1 MPMVAGGAAMGVVV
15 VAAIAFFATR
25 GDENAGADANIVT
38 AVDGDSGASAA
49 AAVRG
54 PSFAGVALDGNTVI
68 YVLDRGSGT
77 RDVFE
82 LLKIAT
88 LRSIG
93 SLGNDRKFQ
102 VMFWD
107 NGTGEDLVF
116 PETGP
121 TYATAKKLEE
131 LRSVLDGA
139 AAFGATDPTPVLAK
153 AYAQS
158 PDAVVLATGKG
169 GDLSEEF
176 IAGVETAR
184 KGVNIRTYT
193 FSLGEGGS
201 TALKSIA
208 EKTNAQYKH
217 LTPKQLDVYTR

>member
-1 MPMVAGGAAMGVVV
+1 
-15 VAAIAFFATR
+15 
-25 GDENAGADANIVT
+25 
-38 AVDGDSGASAA
+38 
-49 AAVRG
+49 
-54 PSFAGVALDGNTVI
+54 
-68 YVLDRGSGT
+68 
-77 RDVFE
+77 
-82 LLKIAT
+82 
-88 LRSIG
+88 
-93 SLGNDRKFQ
+93 
-102 VMFWD
+102 
-107 NGTGEDLVF
+107 
-116 PETGP
+116 
-121 TYATAKKLEE
+121 
-131 LRSVLDGA
+131 
-139 AAFGATDPTPVLAK
+139 LAK